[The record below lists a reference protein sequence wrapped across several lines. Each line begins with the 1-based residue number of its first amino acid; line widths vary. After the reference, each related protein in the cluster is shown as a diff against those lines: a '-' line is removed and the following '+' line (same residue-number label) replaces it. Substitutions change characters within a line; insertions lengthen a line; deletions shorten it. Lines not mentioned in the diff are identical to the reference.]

1 MTWDLGQLKSYLL
14 AVFFW
19 HLLHWYGLELL
30 LMFVPDLDTYAL
42 PLTNWKRKWGVSM
55 WVWNRT
61 PQNPTIDHPYFPI
74 KIVLLGYRFWTIPWR
89 LQLSRRQCLE
99 ILAAGFFGVLH
110 RRSEWNWTVK
120 GLVTGMEPWMYT
132 YSYRWMNGWMH
143 GWMSR

>member
-61 PQNPTIDHPYFPI
+61 PQNPTIDHPYFPN
-74 KIVLLGYRFWTIPWR
+74 KNSTVGLSVLDNPLKAPAFATTMPVDPGCW
-89 LQLSRRQCLE
+89 
-99 ILAAGFFGVLH
+99 ILRCTAQKVGVKLDCEGTGNWNGTVDVH
-110 RRSEWNWTVK
+110 LLVQMDEW
-120 GLVTGMEPWMYT
+120 MDAWMDE
-132 YSYRWMNGWMH
+132 
-143 GWMSR
+143 